1 MCFLRYLQ
9 EMDEHPDTYFRYSLY
24 GYLDTAVKKVC
35 EFLGTSPDDTFLIQ
49 NATKG
54 IWFFFSQLNT
64 KSVAWVLI
72 LQFNFY

>member
-54 IWFFFSQLNT
+54 IWFFFFPIKYQECSLGFDIT
-64 KSVAWVLI
+64 V
-72 LQFNFY
+72 